1 MIGSSWVRARF
12 PCSCSLCTVTSVP
25 LVGVGVVVRAPVASH
40 FTRGLHVSLER
51 GKSMSKGLGAP
62 VLSLQGSGEAEI
74 AARRGARV
82 GHFDD
87 VMGLG
92 RSRNC
97 HSRHLSHPRPFRK
110 ARAERRLAF
119 GIERL
124 TCCQRL
130 WQVSFAK
137 APMMGL

>member
-1 MIGSSWVRARF
+1 MTGSCWVRARF
-12 PCSCSLCTVTSVP
+12 PHSCSLCTVMSVP
-25 LVGVGVVVRAPVASH
+25 LVGVGVMVRASMASH

-51 GKSMSKGLGAP
+51 GKSMPKGLGAP

-74 AARRGARV
+74 AARRGTRV

-87 VMGLG
+87 VMGLEQ
-92 RSRNC
+92 SRNY
-97 HSRHLSHPRPFRK
+97 HPRHLSHPRPFRK
-110 ARAERRLAF
+110 ARVGRRLAF

-137 APMMGL
+137 APTMGL